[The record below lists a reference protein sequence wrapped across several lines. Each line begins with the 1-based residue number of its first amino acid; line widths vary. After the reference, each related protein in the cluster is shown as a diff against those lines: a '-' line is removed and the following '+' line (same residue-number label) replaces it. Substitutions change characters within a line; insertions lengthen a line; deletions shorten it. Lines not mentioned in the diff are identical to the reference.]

1 MMRLQKYLARS
12 GVASRRACEKLI
24 TEGRVFVNG
33 DVVVELGTKVQEDVD
48 EVFVDGQEVFLIENR
63 VVLALNKP
71 CGVVTTMKDPQG
83 RKTVSD
89 MIDTESYPGI
99 FPVGRLDINTSG
111 LLLLTNDGE
120 LANKLM
126 HPSSKVKKTYVALVK
141 GNVSED
147 GLRRLEE
154 GIDLGD
160 FITSP
165 AEVHFLEKVE
175 NKTQLEITI
184 HEGKNR
190 QVRRMCRAIGHEV
203 CELKRVK
210 YANIT
215 LEGINEGNF
224 KKISSDELSLLRSFV

>member
-48 EVFVDGQEVFLIENR
+48 EVFVDGQEVFLVEDK

-147 GLRRLEE
+147 ELRRLGE

-165 AEVHFLEKVE
+165 AEVHVLEKLE

-190 QVRRMCRAIGHEV
+190 QVRRMCSAIGHEV

-224 KKISSDELSLLRSFV
+224 KKISSDELSSLRSFV